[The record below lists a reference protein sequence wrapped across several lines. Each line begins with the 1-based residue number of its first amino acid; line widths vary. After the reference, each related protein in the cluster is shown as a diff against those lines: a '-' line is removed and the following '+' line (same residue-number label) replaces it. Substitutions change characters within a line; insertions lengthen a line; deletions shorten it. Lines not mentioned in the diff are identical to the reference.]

1 MIEKVIPHPPGR
13 FSVCRCGHEPRL
25 ILTLGRTLRET
36 GTDVP
41 TTRYAL
47 ECRCSASAR
56 WACPRPWR
64 CSPPGRAR
72 ARRCGV
78 GDIHELRR
86 ALCGIRVV
94 AEKDGHALIRR
105 NSMLNIVD
113 QRVTGW
119 QADSARMDWLERNP
133 RLAEIVVDGHS
144 TDCYVY
150 AVSGAPGMK
159 LREIIDAAMHAPADK
174 ETSHD

>member
-1 MIEKVIPHPPGR
+1 M
-13 FSVCRCGHEPRL
+13 
-25 ILTLGRTLRET
+25 
-36 GTDVP
+36 
-41 TTRYAL
+41 
-47 ECRCSASAR
+47 
-56 WACPRPWR
+56 
-64 CSPPGRAR
+64 
-72 ARRCGV
+72 

-94 AEKDGHALIRR
+94 AEKDGHDLIRR

-174 ETSHD
+174 ETSLD